1 MKEMF
6 KKSDLKNG
14 MVIELN
20 SGIRRLVWEDRL
32 INECGFIPLQN
43 YDDNLNNINELSKE
57 ENIDKVFLTRD
68 VSYLE
73 DFFSDKKII
82 EIWRRV

>member
-1 MKEMF
+1 MNKIF
-6 KKSDLKNG
+6 KKTDFKNG
-14 MVIELN
+14 MVVELN
-20 SGIRRLVWEDRL
+20 TRERRLVWDDRL
-32 INECGFIPLQN
+32 INEYGFIPLEN

-57 ENIDKVFLTRD
+57 ENINKVFLTRD

-82 EIWRRV
+82 EIWRR